1 MVVFFV
7 KVLFSAVII
16 SFASW
21 LSVKKPILAGFIIA
35 LPLLSILSI
44 AFSYAEHKNLDKTI
58 LFAKSIVIGI
68 PASLTFFLPF
78 FFAKTLGLNFITT
91 YCLALF
97 FLILGFIAHKL
108 IMNHF
113 QVMYEFYRIL
123 KFFVFVILTIFT
135 LIFIFN

>member
-1 MVVFFV
+1 MIYILKIILAAFV
-7 KVLFSAVII
+7 IE
-16 SFASW
+16 FASW

-113 QVMYEFYRIL
+113 
-123 KFFVFVILTIFT
+123 
-135 LIFIFN
+135 

>member
-1 MVVFFV
+1 MVFFV
-7 KVLFSAVII
+7 KVLFSALII

-108 IMNHF
+108 IMNYF

-123 KFFVFVILTIFT
+123 RVFIFIILTIFT

>member
-1 MVVFFV
+1 MMVFFV

-58 LFAKSIVIGI
+58 LFAKSIVVGI

-108 IMNHF
+108 VMNYF
-113 QVMYEFYRIL
+113 
-123 KFFVFVILTIFT
+123 
-135 LIFIFN
+135 

>member
-1 MVVFFV
+1 MIIFIT
-7 KVLFSAVII
+7 KVLFSAVVI

-21 LSVKKPILAGFIIA
+21 LSIKKPVLAGFIIA

-78 FFAKTLGLNFITT
+78 FFAKSLGLNFVTT
-91 YCLALF
+91 YGLALF
-97 FLILGFIAHKL
+97 FLVIGFIAHKF
-108 IMNHF
+108 IMNYF
-113 QVMYEFYRIL
+113 
-123 KFFVFVILTIFT
+123 
-135 LIFIFN
+135 

>member
-1 MVVFFV
+1 MAIFFA
-7 KVLFSAVII
+7 KVLFSAVVI

-21 LSVKKPILAGFIIA
+21 LSIKKPVFAGFIIA

-58 LFAKSIVIGI
+58 LFAKSILVGI

-78 FFAKTLGLNFITT
+78 FFAKALGLNFVTT
-91 YCLALF
+91 YSLALF
-97 FLILGFIAHKL
+97 FLLIGFIAHKF

-113 QVMYEFYRIL
+113 
-123 KFFVFVILTIFT
+123 
-135 LIFIFN
+135 